1 VGAAASRALQL
12 VDALRRKADGDVP
25 HLRDLEKLLL
35 VFHYMSMRIAAKVRH
50 PLGDGRVAGRSSSRA
65 CALDARDD

>member
-1 VGAAASRALQL
+1 M
-12 VDALRRKADGDVP
+12 DALRRKADGDVP

-50 PLGDGRVAGRSSSRA
+50 PWGTGVAGRSSSRA